1 MSSQLA
7 PNHKIARMLRIE
19 RSLTVYN
26 KSGKDAKVFITP
38 CPIKRIKAVGLE
50 RLGHIEVELDGDYL
64 TQEMFI
70 KDGGEYTFTLDNSQV
85 YYTTLFKTNTGKTNK
100 THPNKTNAEE
110 WMIHRKNI
118 KLDAS
123 RYDFVL
129 LPRHANDLEHI
140 F

>member
-7 PNHKIARMLRIE
+7 PNHKIARMLLIE

-26 KSGKDAKVFITP
+26 KSGKDAKIFITP

-50 RLGHIEVELDGDYL
+50 RLGHLEVELDGDYL

-70 KDGGEYTFTLDNSQV
+70 KDGSEYTFTLDNSQV
-85 YYTTLFKTNTGKTNK
+85 YYTTLFKTNASKTS
-100 THPNKTNAEE
+100 AEE
-110 WMIHRKNI
+110 WKIHRKNI